1 MIEAGQKNVN
11 TPLRT
16 DSVPEGSG
24 GARWYLSNFEAFEKS
39 LNGEASSGIHA
50 IRKQAIARFAELGF
64 PTIRDEEWKYTDV
77 SSLAKVPFHT
87 LLGDPPHGLTSGEI
101 ETFQYRN
108 LTPNTMVWVN
118 GRFSRELSTISR
130 ESLQQRGIRT
140 ESLAETL
147 GNNPELL
154 MRHLSKYARYDD
166 NAFTALSTA
175 FFQDGAF
182 LSFPDGTVLEDPV
195 HLLFV
200 STKLST
206 PTAVHPRN
214 LILVGKNSQVSIL
227 ESHRSL
233 TEDACFT
240 NAVAEILL
248 GENSVLEYHLLQDER
263 ARSFH
268 VGTTHVRQ
276 QRSSTFTSHTISLGG
291 AIVRNNLV
299 AVLEGEGAECT
310 MNGLYVATG
319 RQHIDNHTE
328 IDHATAHCNSH
339 ELYKGILAGR
349 SKGVFNGKIR
359 VRKDAQKTDAK
370 QTNKNLVLS
379 DNASVDTKPQLEIFA
394 NDVRCTH
401 GATIGQL
408 DEEAIFYLRS
418 RGIGGGKARDM
429 LIDAF
434 AGDVIDRIKLEPL
447 SKSLHE
453 IIHRRLEDERAAKE
467 AA

>member
-1 MIEAGQKNVN
+1 MSEQMIEAGEQNAK
-11 TPLRT
+11 LRPRV
-16 DSVPEGSG
+16 DAVPEGLA

-39 LNGEASSGIHA
+39 LNGEALSGIHA
-50 IRKQAIARFAELGF
+50 VRKQAIARFAELGF
-64 PTIRDEEWKYTDV
+64 PTTHDEEWKYTDV
-77 SSLAKVPFHT
+77 SSLAKVPFQLSPGNT
-87 LLGDPPHGLTSGEI
+87 PQRLTAGEI
-101 ETFQYRN
+101 EPFQYRN

-118 GRFSRELSTISR
+118 GHFSRQLSTISGATLR
-130 ESLQQRGIRT
+130 QPGLRL

-147 GNNPELL
+147 GNDPELL
-154 MRHLSKYARYDD
+154 MQHLSKYARYDD

-182 LSFPDGTVLEDPV
+182 LSFPDGFILEHPV

-200 STKLST
+200 STKLSG
-206 PTAVHPRN
+206 PVAVHPRN

-233 TEDACFT
+233 TEGVCFT
-240 NAVAEILL
+240 NAVTEILL
-248 GENSVLEYHLLQDER
+248 GENSVLEYHQLQDER
-263 ARSFH
+263 DHSFH

-276 QRSSTFTSHTISLGG
+276 QRSSSFTSHTISLGG
-291 AIVRNNLV
+291 ALVRNNLV
-299 AVLEGEGAECT
+299 GVLEGEGAECT

-370 QTNKNLVLS
+370 QT
-379 DNASVDTKPQLEIFA
+379 
-394 NDVRCTH
+394 
-401 GATIGQL
+401 
-408 DEEAIFYLRS
+408 
-418 RGIGGGKARDM
+418 
-429 LIDAF
+429 
-434 AGDVIDRIKLEPL
+434 
-447 SKSLHE
+447 
-453 IIHRRLEDERAAKE
+453 
-467 AA
+467 